1 MKATSY
7 IDLSSSAVKKN
18 IAYLRKRIG
27 PETLFLSV
35 IKGNAYGHGI
45 EEYLSLAEKC
55 GVENFAVFDAQ
66 EAEAALYVKKPNT
79 RVVIMGMIDDTELEW
94 AIENDLSFYVFE
106 IDRLEAAVKAAE
118 RVKKKAKIHLELET
132 GMYRTGFEESELER
146 VGETIKRNRELFE
159 IEGLCTHYAGAESIA
174 NHVRVNNQYNEFIR
188 LRDLL
193 ANKGIKA
200 RFEHTA
206 CSAAALTYPHTRM
219 DMVRFGIAQYG
230 YWPGMETRMHNLLSD
245 KGTFTRDPLRKVL
258 QWKSKV
264 MSTKKVSVGKFVS
277 YGHSFLNPKN
287 TTIATVPI
295 GYYHGYRRS
304 VSNIGHV
311 LIRGKKAQIIGLV
324 NMNMFVVDA
333 SSIPGVTRG
342 DEVVIIGDQ
351 SSQKIT
357 VSSFVELTNLV
368 NYELLCRLPR
378 NIPRIVTT

>member
-7 IDLSSSAVKKN
+7 IELSSDAVKRN
-18 IAYLRKRIG
+18 ITYLRKRIG
-27 PETLFLSV
+27 PESIFLSV

-45 EEYLSLAEKC
+45 EEFLPLAETF

-66 EAEAALYVKKPNT
+66 EAETALAVKKPKT
-79 RVVIMGMIDDTELEW
+79 RVIIMGMIDNTELEW
-94 AIENDLSFYVFE
+94 AIENDLSFYIFE
-106 IDRLEAAVKAAE
+106 LDRLEATVKAAE
-118 RVKKKAKIHLELET
+118 KVKKKAKIHLELET
-132 GMYRTGFEESELER
+132 GMYRTGFEEDELGR
-146 VGETIKRNRELFE
+146 VCEIINRNRDSFE

-174 NHVRVNNQYNEFIR
+174 NHVRVNNQYDEFMR
-188 LRDLL
+188 LRNLL
-193 ANKGIKA
+193 AANGITA

-264 MSTKKVSVGKFVS
+264 MSTKKVGIGKFVS
-277 YGHSFLNPKN
+277 YGHSFLTAKN
-287 TTIATVPI
+287 TRIATVPI
-295 GYYHGYRRS
+295 GYFHGYRRS
-304 VSNIGHV
+304 LSNIGHV

-324 NMNMFVVDA
+324 NMNMFVVDVSA
-333 SSIPGVTRG
+333 IPGVTKE

-351 SSQKIT
+351 GSQKIT

-378 NIPRIVTT
+378 SIPRIITC